1 MVAKSFILFQSYSN
15 CTCLHYSFCT
25 IQAEYTIILLPL
37 SFLQSLNMHILQKP
51 VFSLAIYSSTE
62 LQLSCLILMQC
73 YSNSLDVLRVF
84 LAPHWL
90 DFFTLFQIWQR
101 GQDCCFVVF
110 CFFLL
115 LFKNISLLSHQLHF
129 FSSKT
134 VTTLSPAL
142 KVIFFYCCLPFFS
155 FCTSYYSFLPPC
167 LIHFLL

>member
-25 IQAEYTIILLPL
+25 IQAEHTIILLPL

-51 VFSLAIYSSTE
+51 VFSLAVYSSTE
-62 LQLSCLILMQC
+62 LQLCCLILIQC

-101 GQDCCFVVF
+101 GKDCCFCWFFFVVVVY
-110 CFFLL
+110 CLETFL
-115 LFKNISLLSHQLHF
+115 
-129 FSSKT
+129 
-134 VTTLSPAL
+134 
-142 KVIFFYCCLPFFS
+142 
-155 FCTSYYSFLPPC
+155 SFLTNYTC
-167 LIHFLL
+167 FQVRLSQHCHLHKR

>member
-25 IQAEYTIILLPL
+25 IQAEHTIILLPL

-51 VFSLAIYSSTE
+51 VFSLAVCSSTE
-62 LQLSCLILMQC
+62 LQLCCLILIQC

-101 GQDCCFVVF
+101 GKDCCFCWFFFF
-110 CFFLL
+110 CCCL
-115 LFKNISLLSHQLHF
+115 LFRNISLLSHQLHL

-134 VTTLSPAL
+134 VTTLSP
-142 KVIFFYCCLPFFS
+142 
-155 FCTSYYSFLPPC
+155 T
-167 LIHFLL
+167 